1 MTEHNGSLTSAD
13 RQGRLVI
20 VGTGITAISQMTL
33 EAMGYI
39 QRADVVFYHV
49 TNGPAATHIRKLNPN
64 AVDLYEYYGEGKKR
78 RVTYVEMAELMLREV
93 RRGRTVVGV
102 FHGHPGYF
110 VSPARRALAI
120 ASLEGY
126 ETAMLAG
133 VSAPDCMFSDLR
145 VDPGVFGCQ
154 ILMASR
160 VFQPD
165 ALIAITGHVVFLQ
178 VGAVGDSGFSFSG
191 YKNATLPA
199 FFEKLIGLYGEEQDS
214 LYYMAS
220 IFPGFEPFIVARRLA
235 DYRDQ
240 EALAGIGAG
249 ILYLPPKGL
258 SVSSLQSA
266 QAFSANQAYGAFESK
281 VVRKL
286 DHHKTP
292 SEFRLRRASE
302 PLFRAMVE
310 LGTSAHARELYQR
323 SPREFVSQFPALS
336 AEERRALESKSIGA
350 VRAASTVTW
359 SAKHPPEP
367 ESENKLNPEG
377 DPPNKAVSNPCDQRI
392 TTG

>member
-1 MTEHNGSLTSAD
+1 
-13 RQGRLVI
+13 
-20 VGTGITAISQMTL
+20 MTL
-33 EAMGYI
+33 ETIGYI

-49 TNGPAATHIRKLNPN
+49 TNGPAATHVRKLNPN
-64 AVDLYEYYGEGKKR
+64 AVDLYEYYGEGKR
-78 RVTYVEMAELMLREV
+78 RRATYVEMAELMLREV
-93 RRGRTVVGV
+93 RRGFAVVGV

-126 ETAMLAG
+126 ETAMLPG

-160 VFQPD
+160 VFQAD
-165 ALIAITGHVVFLQ
+165 AVIAHTGHVVFLQ

-199 FFEKLIGLYGEEQDS
+199 FFEKLVEIYGEHQDS
-214 LYYMAS
+214 VYYMAS
-220 IFPGFEPFIVARRLA
+220 IFPGFEPFIAARKLA
-235 DYRDQ
+235 DYRNP
-240 EALAGIGAG
+240 EAVAGIGAG

-258 SVSSLQSA
+258 SVSSLQAA
-266 QAFSANQAYGAFESK
+266 QSFAGGQAYGAFESK

-286 DHHKTP
+286 DDHNTP
-292 SEFRLRRASE
+292 PEFRLRRASE

-310 LGTSAHARELYQR
+310 LGTSAHARELYQH
-323 SPREFVSQFPALS
+323 SPREFVCQFPALS
-336 AEERRALESKSIGA
+336 SKERSALESRDIGA
-350 VRAASTVTW
+350 VRAASTVVW
-359 SAKHPPEP
+359 SEHRAHEA
-367 ESENKLNPEG
+367 ECENKLDPEG
-377 DPPNKAVSNPCDQRI
+377 HQPEKVVSSPCDQRI